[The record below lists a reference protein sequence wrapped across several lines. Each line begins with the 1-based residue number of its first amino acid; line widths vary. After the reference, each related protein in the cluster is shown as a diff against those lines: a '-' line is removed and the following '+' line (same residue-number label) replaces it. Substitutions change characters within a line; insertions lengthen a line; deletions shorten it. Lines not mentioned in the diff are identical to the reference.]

1 MRLPLSWLRELVDFN
16 LDLDGLCHGLTMAGL
31 EVAGVENPAAELA
44 GCGDRLVVG
53 RLAEVVPHPD
63 ADHLT
68 VCQVEIG
75 TEVAQIV
82 CGAKNHRAGD
92 RVAVAL
98 PGCTLPGGVKI
109 RKAKLRGVASGGM
122 LCSAKELGLAA
133 TSEGI
138 LILPEAAEVGSPLVE
153 ALGLDDPII
162 EIDLTPNRG
171 DCLSMVGIAREV
183 AAFAPNGRLRLPEVP
198 AVAGGGVPP
207 VRVAIDDEALCH
219 RYTCRAVEGV
229 TIGPSPAWMA
239 RRLEQVGV
247 RPINNVVD
255 VTNYVLFELGQ
266 PLHAFDLDRIT
277 GGEIR
282 VRRAT
287 AGERLT
293 TLDGVDRPL
302 DGERLVIADGSGPVA
317 LAGVMGGLSTEVGET
332 TRRVLIESASF
343 DPVSVRRTA
352 QALQLHSES
361 SHRFE
366 RQVDRD
372 GVITALHRACAL
384 LGEVAGGRP
393 QGAAV
398 DRYPGRREA
407 PVIHLDLART
417 GRDLGIEVDTATA
430 TALLTPLGFAVATEA
445 DGVAVT
451 VPSWRNDVERPADL
465 VEEVARRY
473 GYDRIPATY
482 PTGGR
487 PTEPPALRDRLRRR
501 LTDVTAALGYRE
513 VVTVAFTDESRA
525 DRLALAA
532 GDPRR
537 RWVRVTNP
545 IAQDQAVMRTELI
558 GDLLQVAAHNQRHG
572 ASGLHLFQVAV
583 VFAET
588 GEMAA
593 EEAEHVALFA
603 CGPRTDA
610 SWQAAAEETDFFH
623 LKGDL
628 DALLTTLG
636 VAEVAWRRSAE
647 PFLHPGRG
655 ADLFAGDTRLGWAG
669 ELHPEA
675 AAAFDLT
682 GRCLIG
688 EIDVEAVAG
697 RLSEGCTFQTIP
709 RFPAMERDLAL
720 LCPEAVE
727 AATLVATGRDLGGVV
742 EAVTLFDRYQ
752 GEHVPEGMVSIGLR
766 LRLRHAERT
775 LTDAEADQV
784 VSDLLTRLK
793 QAHGAHL
800 RA

>member
-1 MRLPLSWLRELVDFN
+1 MRFPLSWLRELVDFD
-16 LDLDGLCHGLTMAGL
+16 LDLDALCHGLTMAGL
-31 EVAGVENPAAELA
+31 EVAGIENPGASLA

-53 RLAEVVPHPD
+53 RLAEVAPHPD
-63 ADHLT
+63 ADRLT
-68 VCQVEIG
+68 VCQVEVG
-75 TEVAQIV
+75 TELAQIV
-82 CGAKNHRAGD
+82 CGAKNHRLGD

-98 PGCTLPGGVKI
+98 PGCRLPGGMKI
-109 RKAKLRGVASGGM
+109 RKARLRGVASGGM
-122 LCSAKELGLAA
+122 LCSAKELGLAT

-138 LILPEAAEVGSPLVE
+138 LILPETVEVGMEVVA

-183 AAFAPNGRLRLPEVP
+183 AAFAPNGRLHLPEV
-198 AVAGGGVPP
+198 AVVVGDGAPP
-207 VRVAIDDEALCH
+207 VTLTIDDKTLCH

-277 GGEIR
+277 GDEIR
-282 VRRAT
+282 VRRAI

-302 DGERLVIADGSGPVA
+302 DPERLVIADASGPVA
-317 LAGVMGGLSTEVGET
+317 LAGVMGGASTDVGET
-332 TRRVLIESASF
+332 THRLLIESASF
-343 DPVSVRRTA
+343 DAVSVRRTA

-372 GVITALHRACAL
+372 GVIVALHRACSL
-384 LGEVAGGRP
+384 LGEVAGGRVM
-393 QGAAV
+393 GAAI
-398 DRYPGRREA
+398 DHYPGRRQA

-417 GRDLGIEVDTATA
+417 GRDLGIDVDATTA
-430 TALLTPLGFAVATEA
+430 TALLTPLGFDVAPEA

-473 GYDRIPATY
+473 GYDRIPATF
-482 PTGGR
+482 PKGGR
-487 PTEPPALRDRLRRR
+487 PAEPPALRDRLRRQ
-501 LTDVTAALGYRE
+501 LTDLTAALGYRE
-513 VVTVAFTDESRA
+513 AVMVAFTDEGRA
-525 DRLALAA
+525 DRLSLAA
-532 GDPRR
+532 DDPRR

-558 GDLLQVAAHNQRHG
+558 GDLLQAAAHNQRRG
-572 ASGLHLFQVAV
+572 TTALHLFEVAT
-583 VFAET
+583 VFGET

-593 EEAEHVALFA
+593 EEVEHVALFA

-628 DALLTTLG
+628 DGLLTTLG
-636 VAEVAWRRSAE
+636 VGEVAWRRSAE

-655 ADLFAGDTRLGWAG
+655 ADLVAGETRLGWAG
-669 ELHPEA
+669 ELHPDV

-682 GRCLIG
+682 GRCLVA
-688 EIDVEAVAG
+688 ELSVEALAG
-697 RLSEGCTFQTIP
+697 RLAQGQVFQTIP
-709 RFPAMERDLAL
+709 RYPAMERDLAL

-775 LTDAEADQV
+775 LTDAEADV
-784 VSDLLTRLK
+784 VVADLLTRLE
-793 QAHGAHL
+793 QAHDARL
-800 RA
+800 RQ